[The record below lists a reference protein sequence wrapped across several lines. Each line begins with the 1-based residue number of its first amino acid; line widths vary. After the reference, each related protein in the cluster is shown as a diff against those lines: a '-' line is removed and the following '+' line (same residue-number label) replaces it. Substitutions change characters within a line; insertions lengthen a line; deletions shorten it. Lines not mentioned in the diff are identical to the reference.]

1 MNTRQ
6 FGWSARI
13 ALLVMP
19 MAAFAAG
26 PTLTGDT
33 FVSSGNPAGN
43 FGSQATLTVGA
54 GATSFVEFSLAG
66 LPAGLSPAAIS
77 KANLILYANRV
88 TVAGAVSLA
97 QVNGPLSESTAT
109 FNTAPP
115 IGVVVAATLPV
126 ATSGKYLIVD
136 VTAAVQGAL
145 ATGTLGFAISPAA
158 SAPATVVLFDTKE
171 NTTTSHPAILDV
183 ILDSGSGGG
192 IGPSGP
198 SGPSGPAGPA
208 GGATGASGPAGAVGA
223 TGATGPAGVAGAA
236 GPSGPS
242 GAAGVKGAT
251 GATGPFG
258 VAGPAGATGA
268 TGPSGPAGAAST
280 VFGFTGRF
288 ATPTTTDTFVNL
300 ANAGNQNVTQSNVDV
315 FMPAACTF
323 DSLRFQLRTNA
334 GQPAHNY
341 TFRFVKNGVD
351 TALACSVAGVSG
363 GSATCTNGNAVAISA
378 GDTVSGRI
386 TDTTGGVTPIGTALF
401 ALNCH

>member
-1 MNTRQ
+1 MKTRQ
-6 FGWSARI
+6 FAWPARI

-88 TVAGAVSLA
+88 TVAGAVSVA

-115 IGVVVAATLPV
+115 IGVVIAASLPV
-126 ATSGKYLIVD
+126 VTSGKYLIVD

-145 ATGTLGFAISPAA
+145 ATGTVGFAISPAA
-158 SAPATVVLFDTKE
+158 SAPATVVLFDTRE

-208 GGATGASGPAGAVGA
+208 GGATGASGPAGPAGA
-223 TGATGPAGVAGAA
+223 TGATGPAGAA
-236 GPSGPS
+236 GPSGAS
-242 GAAGVKGAT
+242 GPAGPAGAT

-268 TGPSGPAGAAST
+268 TGPSGPAGAALCLVS
-280 VFGFTGRF
+280 
-288 ATPTTTDTFVNL
+288 
-300 ANAGNQNVTQSNVDV
+300 
-315 FMPAACTF
+315 PAA
-323 DSLRFQLRTNA
+323 LPHRQLRT
-334 GQPAHNY
+334 
-341 TFRFVKNGVD
+341 
-351 TALACSVAGVSG
+351 LM
-363 GSATCTNGNAVAISA
+363 
-378 GDTVSGRI
+378 
-386 TDTTGGVTPIGTALF
+386 
-401 ALNCH
+401 